1 MILYYSIIIQQ
12 ISTVKKSS
20 ANLCQCC
27 SLHQWRA
34 GQAHCD
40 CGGSVHQ
47 HRGCSRSVGR
57 GNPSVASP
65 SPSESPHRSESW
77 GVMGRHGVSNR
88 VGKLQLCTSFGFVV
102 FHSRTQLSY
111 MWVYIRL
118 FPNVWGTCFEAK
130 TEVEAGCLQHGRL
143 LATCH
148 GRMAFSVSA
157 ALRSPESLHLSLP
170 PGDPIASLVAVW
182 LWWMYHWSMYLRV

>member
-77 GVMGRHGVSNR
+77 GVMGRHRASWGVMGCQIVSGSSNFVLR
-88 VGKLQLCTSFGFVV
+88 LVSLCFIQELNCRICESTFVCFRMFGE
-102 FHSRTQLSY
+102 LAL
-111 MWVYIRL
+111 RL
-118 FPNVWGTCFEAK
+118 RLRLKPAVCNM
-130 TEVEAGCLQHGRL
+130 AGCWQH
-143 LATCH
+143 A
-148 GRMAFSVSA
+148 MAAWRF
-157 ALRSPESLHLSLP
+157 LSLRRC
-170 PGDPIASLVAVW
+170 GVLNLICLC
-182 LWWMYHWSMYLRV
+182 LQEIQ

>member
-20 ANLCQCC
+20 ANLSQCC

-77 GVMGRHGVSNR
+77 GVIGRHGASWGVKSCREAPTLYFVWFRCVSFKN
-88 VGKLQLCTSFGFVV
+88 SIVV
-102 FHSRTQLSY
+102 Y
-111 MWVYIRL
+111 V
-118 FPNVWGTCFEAK
+118 
-130 TEVEAGCLQHGRL
+130 
-143 LATCH
+143 
-148 GRMAFSVSA
+148 
-157 ALRSPESLHLSLP
+157 SLHSFVSECLGNL
-170 PGDPIASLVAVW
+170 L
-182 LWWMYHWSMYLRV
+182 